1 MRRLSLPVP
10 VVLALLLTI
19 GFFSRAFAGDPPADR
34 NVVVIVSDDHGQDL
48 GAYGNPVI
56 QTPHLDALASEGTLF
71 RHAFATTASCSASR
85 SVIMTGLHN
94 HRNGQYGHVHDYA
107 KYESYEYLET
117 LPVLMSKGGYR
128 TAIVGKYHVAPR
140 ETYKF
145 DQFLDAGLRNT
156 VEMANAAEDLI
167 ASGSDQP
174 FFLYYATGDPH
185 RGGGNAEELPHAPD
199 RFGNMPEGESREGID
214 PVRYDPDEVIVP
226 EWLPDNSV
234 TRAELAQYYQSV
246 SRVDQGVG
254 RLIDLLKENGE
265 YENTLIIYMSD
276 HGIAFPGAKTTTY
289 EPGLKSPL
297 IVRHPDA
304 EQRGI
309 ESDALINWV
318 DITPTIL
325 DFAGVEPPTYEQHIH
340 NGVILDLFPGLP
352 EEHGLHGD
360 SFLSIVDREH
370 AEGWDEVF
378 ASHTFHE
385 IQMYYPMR
393 VVRDRQYKLIW
404 NIAHGLEYPFA
415 SDLWTAPTW
424 QHIYEQGMD
433 ATFGVRTVDEYINRP
448 EFELYDIQEDPYEAD
463 NLADEPGYQDV
474 LKRYK
479 EKIRNHQLRTS
490 DPWVMKW
497 AYE

>member
-1 MRRLSLPVP
+1 MRVGGTRGIWTLPFVYFTCVKLLDRLSMPGFIMRRLSLPVP

-71 RHAFATTASCSASR
+71 RNAFATTASCSASR

-199 RFGNMPEGESREGID
+199 RFGNMAEGESREGID

-265 YENTLIIYMSD
+265 Y
-276 HGIAFPGAKTTTY
+276 
-289 EPGLKSPL
+289 
-297 IVRHPDA
+297 
-304 EQRGI
+304 
-309 ESDALINWV
+309 
-318 DITPTIL
+318 
-325 DFAGVEPPTYEQHIH
+325 
-340 NGVILDLFPGLP
+340 
-352 EEHGLHGD
+352 
-360 SFLSIVDREH
+360 
-370 AEGWDEVF
+370 
-378 ASHTFHE
+378 
-385 IQMYYPMR
+385 
-393 VVRDRQYKLIW
+393 
-404 NIAHGLEYPFA
+404 
-415 SDLWTAPTW
+415 
-424 QHIYEQGMD
+424 
-433 ATFGVRTVDEYINRP
+433 
-448 EFELYDIQEDPYEAD
+448 
-463 NLADEPGYQDV
+463 
-474 LKRYK
+474 
-479 EKIRNHQLRTS
+479 
-490 DPWVMKW
+490 
-497 AYE
+497 